1 MGTRQL
7 DTGTGYIFVAVFNS
21 NNNACDSENKTSA
34 SDVPKV
40 GFQVNVIL
48 VWLFSYIF
56 FSVHHRVEGAFD
68 KLLPCSLASTQFDH
82 ILLATKGCTSN

>member
-68 KLLPCSLASTQFDH
+68 NMRNLDLEVSGTTLKRTKEKLV
-82 ILLATKGCTSN
+82 GN